1 MRITGT
7 NILMALALT
16 FTIGFTSC
24 DEGATMDIP
33 GPDID
38 YQFTYSDAIQQT
50 ALRSAVSSYQL
61 VAQSDTIKGND
72 IESFLSNSGQD
83 YTSIVET
90 ATIKNAL
97 LTLSEGAT
105 FAGIDSIQVR
115 YQLVGS
121 SEEYILTEAAI
132 NGFNGQTMSFSDVC
146 VSKEK
151 AFELI
156 KNNIVARIYAKVTPT
171 ATVNCFQNGVTY
183 RFTANTVLSVKLSAL
198 TEGVLGSSN

>member
-1 MRITGT
+1 MRIACT
-7 NILMALALT
+7 NILMVLAFIL
-16 FTIGFTSC
+16 GFTSC
-24 DEGATMDIP
+24 EEGATMDIP

-38 YQFTYSDAIQQT
+38 YQFTYSDALQQT
-50 ALRSAVSSYQL
+50 VLRSKVSGYQL

-83 YTSIVET
+83 YTSVVET

-105 FAGIDSIQVR
+105 FAGVDSIQIR
-115 YQLVGS
+115 YQLEGS
-121 SEEYILTEAAI
+121 SEESILAEAAV
-132 NGFNGQTMSFSDVC
+132 NGSNGQTMSFSDVC

-156 KNNIVARIYAKVTPT
+156 KNNIVARIYAKVDPT
-171 ATVNCFQNGVTY
+171 ATINCFQNGVTY